1 MNENEVAIVL
11 VLMQISGTIIAILAG
26 FVLSRMLDIIS
37 RKDSYFFQKKMTNSG
52 EKNADERIRSNEK
65 ILKENEAYNFLYRNI
80 SSIRQKD
87 DLMSLIKNENFELI
101 DYDFLIPYYDEY
113 KTLIDEA
120 EKIFLNSKKYSY
132 ITFDEF
138 LLHEGM
144 EIDKKSTKYDV
155 YTKSY
160 FINVGQYQSNYN
172 KQTIEPFSNRPNC
185 LPLDIVNHIKK
196 QIEESKKRKKIL
208 KIELNNLNTALAKI
222 RKTKNSLIGV
232 LVFITMMAIGLFI
245 PLLAITGKPIVLT
258 FSICFWCF
266 CAELLI
272 AIGYFIYLLKESY
285 CKKELEYKD
294 E

>member
-222 RKTKNSLIGV
+222 RKTKDSLIGV